1 MATGAWRGYM
11 RDEHYGIPVPTVE
24 QLQQRWEQ
32 FSAQFEMWTQ
42 IWRANP
48 QLAKQS
54 GKRVEEMMAPVAEI
68 YRRAANYTK

>member
-1 MATGAWRGYM
+1 
-11 RDEHYGIPVPTVE
+11 
-24 QLQQRWEQ
+24 LQQRWEQ

-68 YRRAANYTK
+68 YRRAANYIE